1 MEKNN
6 KKKKGMKMP
15 ARVEKHVSA
24 QQSAQTQEIVHT
36 CTHWSNKR
44 NRCKLG
50 TVCSGEENCRAYH
63 L

>member
-1 MEKNN
+1 MGKKN
-6 KKKKGMKMP
+6 KKKGMKMP
-15 ARVEKHVSA
+15 ARVENKHVSA
-24 QQSAQTQEIVHT
+24 QQSPVITHT

-50 TVCSGEENCRAYH
+50 TVCSDESVCRAHH